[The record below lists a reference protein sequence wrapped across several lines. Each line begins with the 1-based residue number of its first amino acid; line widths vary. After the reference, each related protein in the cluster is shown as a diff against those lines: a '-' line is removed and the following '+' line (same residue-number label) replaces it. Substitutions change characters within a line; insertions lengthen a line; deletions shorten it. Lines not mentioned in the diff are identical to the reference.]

1 VLLVVQ
7 GVSREGRRAG
17 PVTGCW
23 GGRTPILLSATW
35 LEVIG
40 RKVCGANQLGGSGAL
55 REVDGQDE
63 RTGGGWCKEG
73 TGEVWRFRGPDIGFQ
88 PP

>member
-1 VLLVVQ
+1 M
-7 GVSREGRRAG
+7 
-17 PVTGCW
+17 
-23 GGRTPILLSATW
+23 
-35 LEVIG
+35 
-40 RKVCGANQLGGSGAL
+40 

-73 TGEVWRFRGPDIGFQ
+73 TGEVNGEVRRFRGADIGLQ